1 MDEEF
6 KGRFTLP
13 PDAALLSRGSVIG
26 GSIKRIPPVARIATS
41 GLCWGFGG
49 TQIERAGVAPF
60 VVVLVPLL
68 WKAERLAVL
77 SDGSR
82 LDDRSAGEEY
92 IVIEDAAAAVSVLS
106 PFIVVSVNGVEVA
119 PPRGEM
125 DNP

>member
-6 KGRFTLP
+6 KGRFSLP

-60 VVVLVPLL
+60 VLVVVPLL
-68 WKAERLAVL
+68 
-77 SDGSR
+77 
-82 LDDRSAGEEY
+82 
-92 IVIEDAAAAVSVLS
+92 
-106 PFIVVSVNGVEVA
+106 
-119 PPRGEM
+119 
-125 DNP
+125 